1 MLAATARLAIKSVI
15 ERLYSRPP
23 HLALA
28 MPSRVRC
35 VYVLPKADFMKPCA
49 SCATFVYGAPVT
61 QNCAATQHCRF
72 VAQAAPWNEAQAK
85 WRLKKNCCIGVT
97 RPTLKNCANP
107 TIFFFYFGLSISIFD
122 GDCHRKP
129 PEVIRKKTSC
139 AMWTTTAPSKIPDLR
154 TLFFRGP
161 SRQCNNFSWH
171 CARFREIGC
180 CVSCGDAIDGTYCT
194 LYIQPRPQLHFGG
207 DGQNTGV

>member
-28 MPSRVRC
+28 MPSWVRC

-107 TIFFFYFGLSISIFD
+107 TMVFFLLRATDIYFRWRLPSKTPRSD
-122 GDCHRKP
+122 S
-129 PEVIRKKTSC
+129 EKTSC
-139 AMWTTTAPSKIPDLR
+139 AMWTTTTPRKK
-154 TLFFRGP
+154 
-161 SRQCNNFSWH
+161 N
-171 CARFREIGC
+171 
-180 CVSCGDAIDGTYCT
+180 
-194 LYIQPRPQLHFGG
+194 PRPTDPIFQGPVTPMQQFFLTLRKVSW
-207 DGQNTGV
+207 NRLLC